1 MAVHTA
7 SEREFSGDDRPRALA
22 AAPAAD
28 VRVAVDGKQF
38 SAGIARFAFRGVT
51 YGTFAARSDGAL
63 YPEITQLRADLEAMA
78 RAGFTVVRTY
88 TPPPDDMLQAASATG
103 LRILAGLDYR
113 DWRYMVG
120 HLSNDAK

>member
-38 SAGIARFAFRGVT
+38 SAGGARFAFRGVT

-63 YPEITQLRADLEAMA
+63 YPETSELRSDLEAMA

-88 TPPPDDMLQAASATG
+88 TPPPPDMLEAAAASG
-103 LRILAGLDYR
+103 LRLLVGLDYR
-113 DWRYMVG
+113 DWRYMIG
-120 HLSNDAK
+120 NR